1 MNAQNNSMRV
11 TKKIQFT
18 ALVLVQI
25 MFISCKNTAPDEI
38 AQLSKVRID
47 TTSNSKVTNET
58 HQENEIVAIDS
69 SSQDT
74 GQQDGC
80 FAKSKFSLPY
90 SQKNIPGKVSYQ
102 TLSCNVAGT
111 KQFLC
116 ENEKLRYISL
126 PNYKNIKVILIPQD
140 CGDFNY
146 RLFLLTIFNNK
157 VISSQYVEGEWY
169 EPGDDTYKELT
180 TFTIDKNY
188 TISVKT
194 DIVENGVTSNK
205 EKLLF
210 VITDSGVLS
219 KK

>member
-11 TKKIQFT
+11 TKKIQLA

-25 MFISCKNTAPDEI
+25 MFISCKNTVPEEI
-38 AQLSKVRID
+38 AESSKVRID
-47 TTSNSKVTNET
+47 TTSNSKITNESD
-58 HQENEIVAIDS
+58 QKNETVAIDS
-69 SSQDT
+69 SSQTT

-90 SQKNIPGKVSYQ
+90 NQKNAGKVSYQ
-102 TLSCNVAGT
+102 TLSCSVAGT

-126 PNYKNIKVILIPQD
+126 PDYKNIKVILIPQD

-146 RLFLLTIFNNK
+146 RFYLLTILNDK
-157 VISSQYVEGEWY
+157 VISNQYVEGEWY

-180 TFTIDKNY
+180 SFSIDSNY
-188 TISVKT
+188 IITVKT
-194 DIVENGVTSNK
+194 NIVENGITSNK
-205 EKLLF
+205 EKLVF
-210 VITDSGVLS
+210 KITDTGTLS